1 MALGSLH
8 VFEKIAGRFKLEA
21 DDEIISCHGAAVV
34 DARQTMKK
42 QRSEQRGRMTQA
54 QSAISKSRVINF
66 LKKNGFS
73 HAVADLNSP
82 KRTVFGFRRTFPVH
96 HAAKQK
102 DWDMVILLLYFGAD
116 PLCRDSQNRDLS
128 SYLGQEAPA
137 KIHRFLA
144 TRSRSSLLESL

>member
-21 DDEIISCHGAAVV
+21 DDEIISCHGAAAV
-34 DARQTMKK
+34 DALQTMKK

-54 QSAISKSRVINF
+54 QSTISKSRVIDF
-66 LKKNGFS
+66 LKKHGFS
-73 HAVADLNSP
+73 HTVADLNSP
-82 KRTVFGFRRTFPVH
+82 KRIGFGFRRTFPLH

-102 DWDMVILLLYFGAD
+102 DWDMVALLLYFGAD
-116 PLCRDSQNRDLS
+116 PVCRDSQNRDLS
-128 SYLGQEAPA
+128 SYLGQEAPE

-144 TRSRSSLLESL
+144 TRSRSSLL